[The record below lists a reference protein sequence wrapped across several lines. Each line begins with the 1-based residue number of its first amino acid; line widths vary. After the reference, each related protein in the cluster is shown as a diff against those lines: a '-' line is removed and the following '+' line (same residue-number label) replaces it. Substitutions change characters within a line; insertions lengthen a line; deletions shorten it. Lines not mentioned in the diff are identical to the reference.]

1 MRAMREQIAL
11 LSLRSVV
18 LLILDVLSCA
28 SNTGALLLGSATFAL
43 CQQLPVHV
51 QAHTGPPGTTHQ
63 SAFQLVP
70 VKGKEERKTCITYCK
85 VNYTILH
92 YTVLCY

>member
-18 LLILDVLSCA
+18 LLILDVLSRA
-28 SNTGALLLGSATFAL
+28 SNTGALLRGSATLAL
-43 CQQLPVHV
+43 FQQLPVHI
-51 QAHTGPPGTTHQ
+51 QAHTGPPGTAHQ

-70 VKGKEERKTCITYCK
+70 VKGKEERKTGIIYCK

-92 YTVLCY
+92 CTILCY